1 MKFANA
7 YHTTLATGAN
17 VSNTF
22 VEKIVGIFKKDSNT
36 ADNSRNNGLFVKATI
51 DGEVSCEV
59 SVEELKELFDERN
72 ADLNQ
77 LHDWIKTGKLKTVT
91 DGLVKTFADSIRV
104 GVKEGKEIAKE
115 IMSDED

>member
-1 MKFANA
+1 MKFSNA
-7 YHTTLATGAN
+7 YHATLSTGMN

-22 VEKIVGIFKKDSNT
+22 IEKIVGIFKKDSK
-36 ADNSRNNGLFVKATI
+36 ADDNNRNGLFVKAVI
-51 DGEVSCEV
+51 NGEASCEIT
-59 SVEELKELFDERN
+59 VEELKELFEERN

-77 LHDWIKTGKLKTVT
+77 LHDWIKTGKLKAVC
-91 DGLVKTFADSIRV
+91 DGLIKTCADSIRV